1 MPSFRFWVTVPT
13 LLVAAAAL
21 SACGG
26 GGGGASSAIPASA
39 NGGSQSANA
48 TLSIGIQSTG
58 TAGATRSTQSL
69 PTNSSAIAIYTY
81 LANGNPP
88 STPTLV
94 ASLVSAPPCTAA
106 SGPRTCSITFSAP
119 VSTSANPTVVAV
131 QIYDTGP
138 INCTNGTNCT
148 LNGGNVIAGGIASQA
163 INVNGANS
171 VNVTL
176 SSVSQQVS
184 ISGSSPVALPTLAP
198 IIGGG
203 SGIVGGSLNITVPGN
218 SGLSNGTVL
227 TVGGVAPTQLT
238 VQISSIRRRQQFVAG
253 TGNTYV
259 YAINFGLNPSQTLSV
274 PLQVGASFQVNAT
287 LGAKLSARGTL
298 NVAQFNGTTYI
309 DVGTV
314 GYSYAAP
321 TLTITDTGT
330 SGITS
335 GTTSGVVYV
344 IYLPSSGTTTLS
356 PLQGVLNVYALPIN
370 GSTDPTPATA
380 NDPAAFN
387 SSSMAYGQPSP
398 PVSNLLGTQT
408 AFNGAF
414 SPSTFSSSG
423 FDFTLPGQQP
433 IGVTATCGG
442 GFTFGNTT
450 CAADGTGT
458 KEWIAVQTW
467 PFYVGASGSS
477 NLVPGSYSFE
487 GAADDDVW
495 LVLAPAAFTY
505 AQPGPS
511 FAGVTGL
518 TARTAVVNR
527 HGVNSYG
534 ATPAST
540 VSIAAGAGAA
550 NLYWIT
556 MQYVELVGGG
566 ASLSYGWRPSGT
578 EVFGGVTQAVVY
590 GQVTVGGSPASGV
603 LITVTDPD
611 NGTHT
616 LATDAN
622 GYYGYNFS
630 QFGSVTVRATSGTSQ
645 QTTLLVTPGQA
656 ALRSFAF

>member
-1 MPSFRFWVTVPT
+1 MPSFRFWVTVPA
-13 LLVAAAAL
+13 LVVAAAAL

-39 NGGSQSANA
+39 NAGSQSANA
-48 TLSIGIQSTG
+48 TLSIGIQSAG

-94 ASLVSAPPCTAA
+94 ASLVSAPPCTVA

-131 QIYDTGP
+131 QIYDTAP

-148 LNGGNVIAGGIASQA
+148 LNGGNVLAGGIASQA

-171 VNVTL
+171 VNITL
-176 SSVSQQVS
+176 GSVSQQVS

-253 TGNTYV
+253 AGNTYV
-259 YAINFGLNPSQTLSV
+259 YAINFGLNPSQTLGV

-298 NVAQFNGTTYI
+298 NVAQFNGTTYT

-314 GYSYAAP
+314 GYSYTAP

-335 GTTSGVVYV
+335 GTTSGIIYV

-356 PLQGVLNVYALPIN
+356 PLQGVLNVYLLPIN
-370 GSTDPTPATA
+370 GSTDPTPVTA

-387 SSSMAYGQPSP
+387 SSSTAYGQASP

-414 SPSTFSSSG
+414 SIFNSTG
-423 FDFTLPGQQP
+423 FDFTASGQQP

-442 GFTFGNTT
+442 GFEFGNTT
-450 CAADGTGT
+450 CAADGSGT

-477 NLVPGSYSFE
+477 NLVPGSFSFE

-495 LVLAPAAFTY
+495 LVLASAAFTY
-505 AQPGPS
+505 AQPGN
-511 FAGVTGL
+511 FAGVSGL
-518 TARTAVVNR
+518 AARTAVVNR
-527 HGVNSYG
+527 HGINSYG
-534 ATPAST
+534 ATAAST

-578 EVFGGVTQAVVY
+578 EAFGQVTQAVVY
-590 GQVTVGGSPASGV
+590 GQVTVGASPASGV
-603 LITVTDPD
+603 LITVTDPN
-611 NGTHT
+611 NGTHA

-630 QFGSVTVRATSGTSQ
+630 QFGTVTVKATSGTSQ
-645 QTTLLVTPGQA
+645 QTSLVIAPGQA
-656 ALRSFAF
+656 TPTNFAF